1 MAFHAKHILHGDR
14 HAEQWFLRVGYAA
27 SQLLI
32 GSFCLRECV
41 RRVVAKESFDS
52 SVNTLD
58 LIEARPRRFAGGAF
72 SFRELACK
80 PGNGELVQHEKTWTR
95 ITRISANSFSNTR
108 ALVKIESYSTIFG
121 TRNRPPAPAG

>member
-58 LIEARPRRFAGGAF
+58 LIEARLRRFAGGAF
-72 SFRELACK
+72 AFRELACK
-80 PGNGELVQHEKTWTR
+80 PGNGELVQHEKPGHELHE
-95 ITRISANSFSNTR
+95 SAQIHSPIR
-108 ALVKIESYSTIFG
+108 AAFVKIESYSTIFG
-121 TRNRPPAPAG
+121 